1 MFHLLFA
8 TALLAAEV
16 AAVEPVESP
25 GVLLD
30 VDFEAADRPL
40 GCFALGRST
49 PETPVEG
56 AADCPP
62 AEGFGEAHVLRDGGD
77 VPFRT
82 WVSLEFDSALLKVLD
97 GKFGVGFTPRLRL
110 RKGLIPA
117 SAAVGAAGT
126 VSFDGAVRV
135 EVRGTRIG
143 EVEAVGWDRGFEA
156 GPSGPSASHR
166 AAWSGTVPLRTTG
179 ARGPYR
185 WTVEGTLSIDLHVY
199 AGPAEPSADP

>member
-8 TALLAAEV
+8 TALLAAD
-16 AAVEPVESP
+16 AAALEPVEP
-25 GVLLD
+25 PDVLLD
-30 VDFEAADRPL
+30 VDFEAAGRPL
-40 GCFALGRST
+40 GCFALGRSSS
-49 PETPVEG
+49 ETPVEG
-56 AADCPP
+56 VSDCPP
-62 AEGFGEAHVLRDGGD
+62 AEGLGEAHVLRDGGD

-110 RKGLIPA
+110 RSGLIPA
-117 SAAVGAAGT
+117 AAAVGAAGT
-126 VSFDGAVRV
+126 VAFGGAVRV

-143 EVEAVGWDRGFEA
+143 EVEAVEWARGFEA

-179 ARGPYR
+179 VRGPYR
-185 WTVEGTLSIDLHVY
+185 WTVEGTLSIDMHVY
-199 AGPAEPSADP
+199 AGPADPSPDP